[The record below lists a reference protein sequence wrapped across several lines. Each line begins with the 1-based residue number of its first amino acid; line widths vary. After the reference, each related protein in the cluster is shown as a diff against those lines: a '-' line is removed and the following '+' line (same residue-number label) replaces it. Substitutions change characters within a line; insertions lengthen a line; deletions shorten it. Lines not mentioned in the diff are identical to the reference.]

1 MWLRRLLRV
10 RLLCCF
16 KIQHSFVWVG
26 AWFGLVCPRA
36 GVSGV
41 KLEPAWNQFVFERMC
56 LLYAE
61 TFARERPFTR
71 NGFRVLFSCV
81 GAVLF
86 AVEAGAP

>member
-1 MWLRRLLRV
+1 M
-10 RLLCCF
+10 
-16 KIQHSFVWVG
+16 
-26 AWFGLVCPRA
+26 
-36 GVSGV
+36 SGV

-56 LLYAE
+56 LLFAE